1 MLCNSCGCIYCHIS
15 LYQNISVYHRISFHT
30 KLTAHCGAS
39 DQFDLKLE
47 ITACNAESKEEVKLF
62 VKMMSSCL
70 SEVNQLSSEV
80 NVKLCEANAKLSKS
94 FEVKSRRKLLPRVQ
108 MILSE
113 LEWMVDISNEED
125 VSVSSHESL
134 SWDYFNEKKC
144 EMSETWELGDHNNSE
159 VSSIASISSSPTDVE
174 EKESLE
180 DVFQTMNANKSYR
193 NTAYNSFLHSSP
205 NLTLSCQI
213 CHYQLLNCPQLLY
226 SQKIDGSSKSM

>member
-1 MLCNSCGCIYCHIS
+1 
-15 LYQNISVYHRISFHT
+15 
-30 KLTAHCGAS
+30 
-39 DQFDLKLE
+39 
-47 ITACNAESKEEVKLF
+47 
-62 VKMMSSCL
+62 MMSSCL
-70 SEVNQLSSEV
+70 SEVDQLLLEV
-80 NVKLCEANAKLSKS
+80 NVKLCEANVKLSKS

-144 EMSETWELGDHNNSE
+144 EMSETWELGDRNNSE

-180 DVFQTMNANKSYR
+180 DVFQTI
-193 NTAYNSFLHSSP
+193 TPTSP
-205 NLTLSCQI
+205 TETQPTTLSFT
-213 CHYQLLNCPQLLY
+213 PPRT
-226 SQKIDGSSKSM
+226 